1 MSERQKQIAEA
12 ITDQLKGM
20 TTRQMEKVLTF
31 TEGAAAMAEI
41 QRESEKAEQADEK
54 N

>member
-1 MSERQKQIAEA
+1 MSEKQKKIAEA

-41 QRESEKAEQADEK
+41 QRENDKAEQADEK

>member
-12 ITDQLKGM
+12 ITDQLNGM
-20 TTRQMEKVLTF
+20 TIQQMEKVLTF

-41 QRESEKAEQADEK
+41 QRENDKAEQAEK